1 MNIHQIRG
9 KIEPKENLT
18 KKTKKQNNREKLG
31 PSPLIVY

>member
-18 KKTKKQNNREKLG
+18 KKTKKNKTIERTR
-31 PSPLIVY
+31 S

>member
-18 KKTKKQNNREKLG
+18 KKTKKQNNRENSVLA
-31 PSPLIVY
+31 PS